1 MEIYEQYLEEERQ
14 IDEAEYERL
23 IAYLEDFA
31 NQPDATASTIEE
43 EVVAE
48 EEYVVEDE
56 ILSNDVY
63 DEYKQAEAYEDYW
76 AYDYYD
82 GYDGYDN

>member
-23 IAYLEDFA
+23 VSYLEDFA
-31 NQPDATASTIEE
+31 NQPDATDSTIE

-48 EEYVVEDE
+48 EEDAVEDE
-56 ILSNDVY
+56 IISNDVY

-82 GYDGYDN
+82 GHDGYDN